1 MIKTY
6 RLKNLLMGGQI
17 TGEELEALLQKKDYL
32 GALYDL
38 RSDKAWMA
46 DLLANP
52 MAAKLIA
59 ASAAAVRGLLAF
71 APSKKDL
78 FASSI
83 ARSELFASEAA
94 LRVIT
99 ADADVANELCR
110 TESYA
115 TEIVASQLCRTEFFA
130 AETGLNALFNQPAS
144 LMAIWNSSPALK
156 HIEAT
161 DTVID
166 WLLSHKTKSGT
177 AYFNPDLTS
186 KKSIVVT
193 TKFHQL
199 QSYAYLA
206 TLAGGSIGEEPFK
219 ATTTEVQRKIR
230 AHSNINIFQSS
241 GGLTATV
248 HYFEVE

>member
-6 RLKNLLMGGQI
+6 RLKNLLMGGQV

-38 RSDKAWMA
+38 RSDKVWMA

-52 MAAKLIA
+52 MAAKPIA

-83 ARSELFASEAA
+83 TRSELFASEAA

-99 ADADVANELCR
+99 ADADIANELCR
-110 TESYA
+110 TEPYA

-130 AETGLNALFNQPAS
+130 AETGLNALFSQPAS

-177 AYFNPDLTS
+177 AYSSPNLTS
-186 KKSIVVT
+186 NKSIVVT
-193 TKFHQL
+193 TKFTNLNSHGYLDQL
-199 QSYAYLA
+199 G
-206 TLAGGSIGEEPFK
+206 GGSTGEQRIQ
-219 ATTTEVQRKIR
+219 ATTTDVQRKIR
-230 AHSNINIFQSS
+230 AHSIIKITSS
-241 GGLTATV
+241 IYNLQATV
-248 HYFEVE
+248 NYFEVE